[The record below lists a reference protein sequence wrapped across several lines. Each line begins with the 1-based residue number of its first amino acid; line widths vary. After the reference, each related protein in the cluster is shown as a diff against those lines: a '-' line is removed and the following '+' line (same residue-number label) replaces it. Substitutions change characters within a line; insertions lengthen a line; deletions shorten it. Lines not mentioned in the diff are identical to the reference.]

1 MLQDRARPGPRLG
14 GPGARRLVDLDQL
27 LCHNRPRV
35 PWEGHYA
42 HRYRQWTVIMIE
54 TNAPGAPIVNIV
66 GDKIALGPWHRDLL
80 PLITRWTNDLAARRN
95 IGVPLPQ
102 TLEQRRARYEREAI
116 AEGDVD
122 FAVYECGTWRP
133 VGTVGLFHIDHRN
146 GSADFGIFIGEPDAR
161 GKGYGT
167 GATRLMLDYAFT
179 ALGLRNVGLTVA
191 EWNIAGQRAYARAGF
206 KEFGRRRSCRWM
218 GGRWWDDVHMDA
230 IGSEFASP
238 VLARLFQP
246 DAPR

>member
-1 MLQDRARPGPRLG
+1 
-14 GPGARRLVDLDQL
+14 
-27 LCHNRPRV
+27 
-35 PWEGHYA
+35 
-42 HRYRQWTVIMIE
+42 MIE
-54 TNAPGAPIVNIV
+54 TNAPRVPIVNIV
-66 GDKIALGPWHRDLL
+66 GDKIALGPLHRELI

-102 TLEQRRARYEREAI
+102 TLEQRTARYERDAVGED
-116 AEGDVD
+116 DVD
-122 FAVYECGTWRP
+122 FAVYEQGTWQP
-133 VGTVGLFHIDHRN
+133 VGTVGLFHINYRN

-167 GATRLMLDYAFT
+167 EATRLMLDFAFT

-191 EWNIAGQRAYARAGF
+191 EWNVAGQRAYARAGF

-218 GGRWWDDVHMDA
+218 GGRWWDDVYMDA
-230 IGSEFASP
+230 IASEFVSP

-246 DAPR
+246 DAPC